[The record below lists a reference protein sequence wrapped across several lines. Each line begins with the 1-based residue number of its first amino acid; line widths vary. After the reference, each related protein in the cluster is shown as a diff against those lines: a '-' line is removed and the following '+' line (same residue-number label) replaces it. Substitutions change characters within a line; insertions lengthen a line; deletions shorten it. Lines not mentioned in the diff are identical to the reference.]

1 MEENPMSVSPP
12 SPIEA
17 IRDPRR
23 WLVLAVMSIGT
34 LIVFLERTVVN
45 TALPNISTKL
55 SATTSQLQWV
65 VDSYI
70 LVLAGLLLL
79 GGTMG
84 DRFGRRRWMSIGLLF
99 FGAGSVLGG
108 LSSTIETL
116 IAARAVQG

>member
-1 MEENPMSVSPP
+1 MCMVLNHSLQNYPRGAPHVHPTTP
-12 SPIEA
+12 STDTV
-17 IRDPRR
+17 RDPRR

-34 LIVFLERTVVN
+34 LIVFLDGTVIN

-79 GGTMG
+79 GGTDG
-84 DRFGRRRWMSIGLLF
+84 
-99 FGAGSVLGG
+99 
-108 LSSTIETL
+108 
-116 IAARAVQG
+116 